1 MNDRFERNQRTAL
14 FTAYDKILEV
24 IKTELVLAGKNR
36 YIRLKND
43 GTIVVMGFGKEDKV
57 IFNYDPQDFF
67 NTPFE
72 NFKVYSMQAIAIESE
87 VLYDPKKSQNWKIMI
102 DDVLMKFQSNEVSKD
117 VDVVL
122 IV

>member
-24 IKTELVLAGKNR
+24 VKNELVLAGKNR

-72 NFKVYSMQAIAIESE
+72 NFKVYSMQVVAVESE
-87 VLYDPKKSQNWKIMI
+87 VLYDPKKSQNWKIML

-117 VDVVL
+117 VDIVL

>member
-14 FTAYDKILEV
+14 FTAYDKILEI
-24 IKTELVLAGKNR
+24 IKNELVLAEKNR
-36 YIRLKND
+36 YIRLKNE

-57 IFNYDPQDFF
+57 IFNYKPQDFF

-72 NFKVYSMQAIAIESE
+72 NFKVYAMQVVSVESD
-87 VLYDPKKSQNWKIMI
+87 LMYDPKKSQNWKIMI

>member
-24 IKTELVLAGKNR
+24 VKNELVLAGKNR

-72 NFKVYSMQAIAIESE
+72 NFKVYSMQVVAVESE
-87 VLYDPKKSQNWKIMI
+87 VLYDPKKSQNWKIML

>member
-24 IKTELVLAGKNR
+24 IKNELVLAGKNR

-67 NTPFE
+67 NKPFE
-72 NFKVYSMQAIAIESE
+72 NFKVYSMQVLSVESE
-87 VLYDPKKSQNWKIMI
+87 VLYDSKKSQNWKIML

>member
-24 IKTELVLAGKNR
+24 VKNELVLAGKNR

-67 NTPFE
+67 NTPFD
-72 NFKVYSMQAIAIESE
+72 NFKVYSMQVVAIESE
-87 VLYDPKKSQNWKIMI
+87 VLYDPKKSQNWKIML

-117 VDVVL
+117 IDVVL

>member
-14 FTAYDKILEV
+14 FTAYDKILEIV
-24 IKTELVLAGKNR
+24 KNELVLAGKNR

-72 NFKVYSMQAIAIESE
+72 NFKVYSMQVVAVESE
-87 VLYDPKKSQNWKIMI
+87 VLYDPKKSQNWKIML

>member
-24 IKTELVLAGKNR
+24 IKNELVLAGKNR

-57 IFNYDPQDFF
+57 IFNYEPQDFF

-72 NFKVYSMQAIAIESE
+72 NFKVYAMQVVAIESE
-87 VLYDPKKSQNWKIMI
+87 VLYDPKKSQNWKIML

>member
-24 IKTELVLAGKNR
+24 IKNELVLAGKNR

-67 NTPFE
+67 NIPFE
-72 NFKVYSMQAIAIESE
+72 NFKVYSMQVISVESE
-87 VLYDPKKSQNWKIMI
+87 VLYDAKKSQNWKIML

>member
-24 IKTELVLAGKNR
+24 IKNELVLAGKNR

-57 IFNYDPQDFF
+57 IFNYDLQDFF

-72 NFKVYSMQAIAIESE
+72 NFKVYSMQVVAVESE
-87 VLYDPKKSQNWKIMI
+87 VLYDPKKSQNWKIML

-117 VDVVL
+117 IDVVL

>member
-1 MNDRFERNQRTAL
+1 MNDRLERNKRTAL
-14 FTAYDKILEV
+14 FTAYDKILEI
-24 IKTELVLAGKNR
+24 IKNELVLAEKNR
-36 YIRLKND
+36 YIRLKNE

-57 IFNYDPQDFF
+57 IFNYKPQDFF

-72 NFKVYSMQAIAIESE
+72 NFKVYAMQVVSVESD
-87 VLYDPKKSQNWKIMI
+87 VMYDPKKSQNWKIMI

>member
-24 IKTELVLAGKNR
+24 IKNELVLAGKNR

-67 NTPFE
+67 NIPFE
-72 NFKVYSMQAIAIESE
+72 NFKVYSMQVLSVESE
-87 VLYDPKKSQNWKIMI
+87 VLYDSKKSQNWKIML

>member
-24 IKTELVLAGKNR
+24 VKNELVLAGKNR
-36 YIRLKND
+36 YIRLKSD

-72 NFKVYSMQAIAIESE
+72 NFKVYSMQVVAVESE
-87 VLYDPKKSQNWKIMI
+87 VLYDPKKSQNWKIML

-117 VDVVL
+117 VDIVL

>member
-24 IKTELVLAGKNR
+24 IKNELVLAGKNR

-43 GTIVVMGFGKEDKV
+43 GKIVVMGFGKEDKV
-57 IFNYDPQDFF
+57 IFNYDLQDFF

-72 NFKVYSMQAIAIESE
+72 NFKVYSMQVVAIESE
-87 VLYDPKKSQNWKIMI
+87 VLYDPKKSQNWKIML

-117 VDVVL
+117 IDVVL

>member
-1 MNDRFERNQRTAL
+1 MSDRFERNQRNAL

-24 IKTELVLAGKNR
+24 IKNELVLAGKNR

-72 NFKVYSMQAIAIESE
+72 NFKVYSMQAVSVESD
-87 VLYDPKKSQNWKIMI
+87 VMYDPKKSQNWKIML

>member
-1 MNDRFERNQRTAL
+1 MSDRFERNQRNAL

-24 IKTELVLAGKNR
+24 IKNELVLAGKNR

-72 NFKVYSMQAIAIESE
+72 NFKVYAMQAVSVESD
-87 VLYDPKKSQNWKIMI
+87 VMYDPKKSQNWKIML

>member
-14 FTAYDKILEV
+14 FTAYDKILEI
-24 IKTELVLAGKNR
+24 IKNELVLAEKNR
-36 YIRLKND
+36 YIRLKNE

-57 IFNYDPQDFF
+57 IFNYKPQDFF

-72 NFKVYSMQAIAIESE
+72 NFKVYAMQVVSVESD
-87 VLYDPKKSQNWKIMI
+87 VMYDPKKSQNWKIMI